1 MAGIAKTAGLFFV
14 TACAEILGCYLPYL
28 YVRSA
33 TSVWVL
39 LPAAVSLAVFAWLLT
54 PHPSAAGRTYA
65 AYGGVYVATAVL
77 WLWLIEGQRPDAWDL
92 IGALVSVTGMGIIL
106 FGPRI

>member
-1 MAGIAKTAGLFFV
+1 MTDVAKTAALFFV

-33 TSVWVL
+33 ASGWVL
-39 LPAAVSLAVFAWLLT
+39 IPAAISLAVFAWLLT
-54 PHPSAAGRTYA
+54 VHPSGAGRTYA

-77 WLWLIEGQRPDAWDL
+77 WIWLVEGQRPDAWDVV
-92 IGALVSVTGMGIIL
+92 GAMVSVTGMGIIF
-106 FGPRI
+106 FGPRM

>member
-1 MAGIAKTAGLFFV
+1 MADIAKTAGLFFV

-28 YVRSA
+28 YARSA
-33 TSVWVL
+33 ASVWVL
-39 LPAAVSLAVFAWLLT
+39 IPAAISLAAFAWLLT
-54 PHPSAAGRTYA
+54 LHPSGAGRTYA

-92 IGALVSVTGMGIIL
+92 IGAVVSVTGMGIIL
-106 FGPRI
+106 FGPRT